1 MTEIGFAFDSMGVH
15 KGGLPPVL
23 PWQEAGREM
32 GHFTVARWDN
42 EQTDWASRR
51 LGGEGTGQ
59 RGFIPPNDVMFR
71 QLKINPYSVTTS
83 DPRDHNII
91 VVGGWQ
97 RILSLV
103 IGGGGQAWDSTHTR
117 IGVGTATSA
126 TATGQTDL
134 AATGTGR
141 WFNMCT
147 GVGITGAG
155 TGGSSTCRLSFT
167 STFATADAN
176 FPWQEW
182 GIDQGTVG
190 SGTGAVVP
198 VLLNRAVSAQST
210 KNQGMTWTATAN
222 LDFA

>member
-1 MTEIGFAFDSMGVH
+1 VTEFGFAFDSMGVH

-51 LGGEGTGQ
+51 LGGEGTGR
-59 RGFIPPNDVMFR
+59 RGFIPPNDVMFH
-71 QLKINPYSVTTS
+71 QLKVSPYSVTTS
-83 DPRDHNII
+83 DPRDHNLITLA
-91 VVGGWQ
+91 GWQ

-103 IGGGGQAWDSTHTR
+103 VGGGGQVFDATHTR
-117 IGVGTATSA
+117 IGVGTATNAA
-126 TATGQTDL
+126 TTGQTDL
-134 AATGTGR
+134 SAITGSTAR

-147 GVGITGAG
+147 GVGVTAAG
-155 TGGSSTCRLSFT
+155 TATCRLSFT

-176 FPWQEW
+176 FAWQEW
-182 GIDQGTVG
+182 AIDQGTVG
-190 SGTGAVVP
+190 SGTGAATAT
-198 VLLNRAVSAQST
+198 LLNRAVSAQST

-222 LDFA
+222 LDYS